1 MADNTKNGNGAA
13 GQGARGGLEPAICAR
28 LEEMAKRRLELHD
41 LLASSEVATN
51 PGRLRVLSREL
62 GTLSKSLDIYE
73 QLKKIWTEKEEA
85 QRMLE
90 TETDAEMQGLA
101 REELQSVAR
110 REPTL
115 VEEARSRFLLDDED
129 ASRNAIV
136 EIRAGTGGDEAALFA
151 ADLFGMYRRF
161 AEGRGWK
168 VELMSGSPTDLGGF
182 REIVFGVSGQEVF
195 RMLRYESGGH
205 RVQRVPETETQGRI
219 HTSAC
224 TVAVLPEVEEVEFVV
239 KDEDLEIDR
248 YHSSGPGGQ
257 HVNKTASAIRIHHK
271 PTGAIV
277 QCQDEKSQFKNL
289 AKAMRIMRSRL
300 YELAEE
306 KRHAER
312 DKARRTL
319 IGTGDRSERIRT
331 YNFPQ
336 NRVSD
341 HRLKLTLHN
350 LDRVIMGEM
359 DELVRALMDY
369 DRQLKLEALA
379 AGKV

>member
-1 MADNTKNGNGAA
+1 
-13 GQGARGGLEPAICAR
+13 LEPAICTR
-28 LEEMAKRRLELHD
+28 LEEMSRRRQELHD

-51 PGRLRVLSREL
+51 PGRLRALSREF
-62 GTLSKSLDIYE
+62 GTLAKSLEAYV
-73 QLKKIWTEKEEA
+73 QLKKVWTEKEEA

-90 TETDAEMQGLA
+90 TETDPEMQGLA
-101 REELQSVAR
+101 REELESVAR

-115 VEEARSRFLLDDED
+115 VEEVRSRFLLDDED
-129 ASRNAIV
+129 ASRNVIM

-168 VELMSGSPTDLGGF
+168 VELMSGSPTELGGF
-182 REIVFGVSGQEVF
+182 REIVIGISGQEVY
-195 RMLRYESGGH
+195 RTLRYESGGH

-224 TVAVLPEVEEVEFVV
+224 TVAVLPEVEEVELVV
-239 KDEDLEIDR
+239 RDEDLEIDR

-271 PTGAIV
+271 PTGLIV

-289 AKAMRIMRSRL
+289 ARAMRILRSRL
-300 YELAEE
+300 YDLAEA

-379 AGKV
+379 AGKA